1 MFVIQLH
8 YVKPLEEV
16 DRHVGA
22 HRDWLER
29 HYASG
34 HFLLSGR
41 KEPRT
46 GGVILALAQDRAAID
61 AILAQDP
68 FALAGVAD
76 YAITEFIPAMA
87 AEPLA
92 WLAA

>member
-1 MFVIQLH
+1 MFVIELN
-8 YVKPLEEV
+8 YVKPLAEV
-16 DRHVGA
+16 DLLIPG
-22 HRDWLER
+22 HRAWLER

-46 GGVILALAQDRAAID
+46 GGVIIALASDRGALE

-68 FALAGVAD
+68 FAIAQVAQ
-76 YAITEFIPAMA
+76 YTVTEFIPAMA
-87 AEPLA
+87 SERLA

>member
-1 MFVIQLH
+1 MFVIELN
-8 YVKPLEEV
+8 YVKPLAEV
-16 DRHVGA
+16 DLLVA
-22 HRDWLER
+22 SHRAWLER

-46 GGVILALAQDRAAID
+46 GGVIIALASDRSALEAM
-61 AILAQDP
+61 LAQDP
-68 FALAGVAD
+68 FAIAQVAQ
-76 YAITEFIPAMA
+76 YTVTEFIPAMA
-87 AEPLA
+87 AERLA

>member
-8 YVKPLEEV
+8 YVQPLEQV
-16 DRHVGA
+16 DRHLGA
-22 HRDWLER
+22 HRAWLEQ

-46 GGVILALAQDRAAID
+46 GGVILALAKDRGELD

-68 FALAGVAD
+68 FALAGVAE
-76 YAITEFIPAMA
+76 YTITQFIPAMA
-87 AEPLA
+87 AERLA

>member
-1 MFVIQLH
+1 MFVILLH
-8 YVKPLEEV
+8 YIKPLEEV
-16 DRHVGA
+16 DRHVAA
-22 HRDWLER
+22 HRAWLER

-46 GGVILALAQDRAAID
+46 GGVIVALAEDRAALD

-76 YAITEFIPAMA
+76 YTVTEFIPAMA
-87 AEPLA
+87 AERLA

>member
-8 YVKPLEEV
+8 YIKPLEQV
-16 DRHVGA
+16 DLHVGA
-22 HRDWLER
+22 HRVWLER

-41 KEPRT
+41 KQPRT
-46 GGVILALAQDRAAID
+46 GGVILALAKERADID

-68 FALAGVAD
+68 FALAGVAE
-76 YAITEFIPAMA
+76 YAVTEFIPAMA
-87 AEPLA
+87 AERLA